1 MRDYLLQVIVI
12 SLIITVSIVF
22 GNSQKA
28 FAQVD
33 VIIDLDG
40 IATPGKGVGQE
51 VSPGDDLVA
60 WPTGFP
66 PEEKKAGIDWLD
78 IDKNP
83 TDKTWTNGDVLF
95 SEDDHTCPTA
105 TRNQQFDPPDPVDGT
120 IDCVIIQVPLG
131 PIPVLIT
138 DCDLETGVSFSGLFG
153 IGNMCQDTRPNVQLA
168 FFDTDGDTFW
178 SNGEDIILDTN
189 GNLKFDPPVSVG
201 GKQIPIDTSTL
212 VLAGTQFTTSWLIPA
227 LVAAIGIGL
236 VIARKI

>member
-1 MRDYLLQVIVI
+1 MMRKVSLKSLCT
-12 SLIITVSIVF
+12 SLIITGVLVF
-22 GNSQKA
+22 GSSQMA
-28 FAQVD
+28 FAD
-33 VIIDLDG
+33 IIIDLDG
-40 IATPGKGVGQE
+40 ITTPGKGIGQE

-78 IDKNP
+78 IDNIP
-83 TDKTWTNGDVLF
+83 TAKTWTNGDVLF

-105 TRNQQFDPPDPVDGT
+105 TRNQQFDPPAGGNT

-131 PIPVLIT
+131 PIPVLTT

-189 GNLKFDPPVSVG
+189 GNLKFDPPDIVG
-201 GKQIPIDTSTL
+201 GHGGPIDKTSLIVTGAQL
-212 VLAGTQFTTSWLIPA
+212 NASWLIPA

-236 VIARKI
+236 VIVRKI